1 VLQTHGV
8 SSIVKFNGTI
18 ATVQE
23 AVVNSIRW
31 ALEGGYELE
40 PTEYFTQ
47 GDEVEV
53 IEGPMKGTKGIV
65 AEVKGEGRLILKID
79 ALQQAV
85 AVHID
90 TKFLQSAGKKRAPI
104 L

>member
-1 VLQTHGV
+1 
-8 SSIVKFNGTI
+8 
-18 ATVQE
+18 
-23 AVVNSIRW
+23 
-31 ALEGGYELE
+31 
-40 PTEYFTQ
+40 
-47 GDEVEV
+47 
-53 IEGPMKGTKGIV
+53 MKGTKGIV

-90 TKFLQSAGKKRAPI
+90 TKFLQSTGKKRAPI